1 MTSILSSEH
10 HVIHAPRS
18 PESDVHNSEGLGET
32 EITLFI
38 RSATLGHNRCSNAGR
53 LWGDDLDGKLCAAL
67 NDAYGSWQ
75 RSHTL
80 VLPSAVDLRAARR
93 QAQLAEAEV
102 SMPASRKRARV
113 VDKSWF

>member
-1 MTSILSSEH
+1 MT
-10 HVIHAPRS
+10 PR
-18 PESDVHNSEGLGET
+18 GLGET

-38 RSATLGHNRCSNAGR
+38 RSATLGHNRCSNAAR
-53 LWGDDLDGKLCAAL
+53 LWGEDDLDGKLCAAL

-80 VLPSAVDLRAARR
+80 VLPSAADLRAARR
-93 QAQLAEAEV
+93 QAQLAEAET

-113 VDKSWF
+113 VDKAAF